1 MQARLKCAT
10 YPRSEYMVIWAV
22 DRLRRYER
30 HRLRHFVGVD
40 QSIGKDETNTF
51 QLKFY
56 I

>member
-1 MQARLKCAT
+1 MRHL
-10 YPRSEYMVIWAV
+10 PVVSIMVMWAV
-22 DRLRRYER
+22 DRFRRYER